1 VVGNVPL
8 AVDGYPFQYSGSPDG
23 RTGNQP
29 VPGAVARLRTATTF
43 HEILLQ
49 LENSEARRIRL
60 AGGALLEEQRIP
72 AHRYVRDRRFV
83 LPDRNITGLEVYVA
97 DPDGTVL
104 AGSAV
109 TDGPRRFRRLVAGDG
124 EYVVDRVA
132 GILRVS
138 AAVAELNRLVAVYY
152 EDSSGRPVGS
162 TGAGNTAIVPLDPV
176 SLAPTSG
183 PLLPFSF
190 DRGEIYPGG
199 PAGSDY
205 RLPLSG
211 GRDALIL
218 SASGRWSPFETA
230 NLYQL
235 PAGVGSP
242 EENSF
247 RLELV
252 RRGTRTPIDDAADY
266 VVRTIGATA
275 LVEVVRR
282 DGETGS
288 LTWRYPFAARSPREA
303 NAGIYGP
310 AAQPETPAGD
320 VEILL
325 AYEIEQD
332 EVILDGDVVPGTVVV
347 TVDGRPLG
355 GVEFDP
361 AAGILTLPD
370 SISAT
375 STVDVAYRV
384 YSDGDG
390 AGDLVFIS
398 GNRWDPGPQLS
409 LTLATGLR
417 WTLAEQTF
425 STETDQHP
433 GRLTVSSGATWR
445 GEGLRLD
452 AAAALQ
458 VSRSDTTGF
467 MRLAGASEQT
477 TEISATASSTF
488 PASPRGGGDELDV
501 NLRAPLAYRDYWT
514 VDALGNVSLQSYQV
528 TPPADESRSGGRVG
542 PYLARSSDSSY
553 TGGVAVLDWDTIA
566 AEEWVGVQVHVAGG
580 ETDLRDARTVTVR
593 YRVLPP
599 AGSDTS
605 ALPSGGTPVL
615 RVGLG
620 AYAEDLDADGL
631 LDEGPSPV
639 DPLISFESPAGLR
652 RAGQDAPGLRAA
664 HSEDGNRNGVLDG
677 FSESGVVEWAVTDP
691 FAEGWRTETW
701 TLSTAESARLA
712 ETRAVRVILRNGGT
726 DPIGAGRLL
735 VGSLSI
741 SRAADVV
748 LLSRGGGTATTS
760 VAEDP
765 LDGTAGSLRSRY
777 SVVRDR
783 FAREGDLQRVY
794 SLTWSGAVPESPD
807 GPAIE
812 TAIPDYD
819 PRAYG
824 TIAAFLY
831 LDATEAA
838 ASSGEVALSL
848 TPYRNAP
855 TSESVTAT
863 IPATALTGGWHL
875 VEISRAAEGVRV
887 DGRAATGSSVAFG
900 EDADLLRL
908 ASLTVRGVPQGSI
921 FLDELHATDPRSDLS
936 GAVAVAA
943 AWQRVVENGRLTGTA
958 LTIEQ
963 TIAASGEGFRSS
975 GGGSGQSVA
984 GALGSATTTG
994 SGAIDRSLR
1003 SSTLLRA
1010 ERDGL
1015 LAEVENAVDLG
1026 GNSPELAF
1034 GHRVGV
1040 PVGTSRALRVEE
1052 QFFRDFRPSG
1062 EVADR
1067 SAAISVDHSWGAYR
1081 VGATNRAD
1089 DREITQRWEV
1099 TGTPPAWRSVQTSLT
1114 GDARVL
1120 SLERRIVS
1128 EDYAASWARSTERF
1142 LPLPEAGLRQERSLS
1157 ASVNL
1162 GIESFSIVTSGGWI
1176 DRSSVSGDHDDRL
1189 AISSALPIEVAIPG
1203 RRPWQIVPEYSRTWQ
1218 LRRTGSSGSFSS
1230 DGRLWA
1236 DSIASEPV
1244 AFTAIPLVELFQSA
1258 PDLGLDDLS
1267 ADELSRTYDSEARLR
1282 FSRAFTSRGVDLL
1295 LPADAEALVARPRSW
1310 EAGSRVDQ
1318 RLWQLSL
1325 TAVAINLFGAE
1336 GSTPTFTA
1344 YQSDE
1349 FRNSLLLRLTE
1360 PIPVEQEEPEGSSI
1374 AASAPSWQ
1382 IVLKQESR
1390 LFGFSEQEMEIV
1402 SSLDLSGPDPAGVT
1416 VGSSAAYRYRTPG
1429 YPRVRLFE
1437 RLDEKPSYLHEERLS
1452 ITATFDTGEFVESEV
1467 TAGHRTTLVVS
1478 DNGEVSLFGDLGWL
1492 ADPAGY
1498 DEGLFHII
1506 GIQVGIE
1513 GRLQY

>member
-467 MRLAGASEQT
+467 MRLAGRASR
-477 TEISATASSTF
+477 
-488 PASPRGGGDELDV
+488 PRKSPQR
-501 NLRAPLAYRDYWT
+501 RALP
-514 VDALGNVSLQSYQV
+514 
-528 TPPADESRSGGRVG
+528 SRLH
-542 PYLARSSDSSY
+542 P
-553 TGGVAVLDWDTIA
+553 A
-566 AEEWVGVQVHVAGG
+566 AEETSSTSTCAPRWRIATTGPSTRW
-580 ETDLRDARTVTVR
+580 ETSHCSHTRSRH
-593 YRVLPP
+593 PP
-599 AGSDTS
+599 TNPGAAAGS
-605 ALPSGGTPVL
+605 
-615 RVGLG
+615 
-620 AYAEDLDADGL
+620 
-631 LDEGPSPV
+631 
-639 DPLISFESPAGLR
+639 
-652 RAGQDAPGLRAA
+652 
-664 HSEDGNRNGVLDG
+664 
-677 FSESGVVEWAVTDP
+677 
-691 FAEGWRTETW
+691 
-701 TLSTAESARLA
+701 
-712 ETRAVRVILRNGGT
+712 
-726 DPIGAGRLL
+726 
-735 VGSLSI
+735 
-741 SRAADVV
+741 
-748 LLSRGGGTATTS
+748 
-760 VAEDP
+760 
-765 LDGTAGSLRSRY
+765 
-777 SVVRDR
+777 
-783 FAREGDLQRVY
+783 
-794 SLTWSGAVPESPD
+794 
-807 GPAIE
+807 
-812 TAIPDYD
+812 
-819 PRAYG
+819 
-824 TIAAFLY
+824 
-831 LDATEAA
+831 
-838 ASSGEVALSL
+838 
-848 TPYRNAP
+848 AP
-855 TSESVTAT
+855 TSPGVPTLP
-863 IPATALTGGWHL
+863 IPEGSPSSTGIRSQRRNGSA
-875 VEISRAAEGVRV
+875 SRFMSPGERRTCGTRV
-887 DGRAATGSSVAFG
+887 PSRCGTGYCHRQAAT
-900 EDADLLRL
+900 
-908 ASLTVRGVPQGSI
+908 P
-921 FLDELHATDPRSDLS
+921 
-936 GAVAVAA
+936 
-943 AWQRVVENGRLTGTA
+943 
-958 LTIEQ
+958 
-963 TIAASGEGFRSS
+963 
-975 GGGSGQSVA
+975 
-984 GALGSATTTG
+984 
-994 SGAIDRSLR
+994 
-1003 SSTLLRA
+1003 
-1010 ERDGL
+1010 
-1015 LAEVENAVDLG
+1015 
-1026 GNSPELAF
+1026 
-1034 GHRVGV
+1034 
-1040 PVGTSRALRVEE
+1040 
-1052 QFFRDFRPSG
+1052 RPSHPG
-1062 EVADR
+1062 VHR
-1067 SAAISVDHSWGAYR
+1067 C
-1081 VGATNRAD
+1081 
-1089 DREITQRWEV
+1089 
-1099 TGTPPAWRSVQTSLT
+1099 
-1114 GDARVL
+1114 
-1120 SLERRIVS
+1120 
-1128 EDYAASWARSTERF
+1128 
-1142 LPLPEAGLRQERSLS
+1142 S
-1157 ASVNL
+1157 AS
-1162 GIESFSIVTSGGWI
+1162 
-1176 DRSSVSGDHDDRL
+1176 
-1189 AISSALPIEVAIPG
+1189 
-1203 RRPWQIVPEYSRTWQ
+1203 
-1218 LRRTGSSGSFSS
+1218 
-1230 DGRLWA
+1230 
-1236 DSIASEPV
+1236 ASE
-1244 AFTAIPLVELFQSA
+1244 
-1258 PDLGLDDLS
+1258 
-1267 ADELSRTYDSEARLR
+1267 RT
-1282 FSRAFTSRGVDLL
+1282 
-1295 LPADAEALVARPRSW
+1295 PR
-1310 EAGSRVDQ
+1310 
-1318 RLWQLSL
+1318 
-1325 TAVAINLFGAE
+1325 I
-1336 GSTPTFTA
+1336 STPTAFSTRGPVR
-1344 YQSDE
+1344 S
-1349 FRNSLLLRLTE
+1349 
-1360 PIPVEQEEPEGSSI
+1360 IP
-1374 AASAPSWQ
+1374 
-1382 IVLKQESR
+1382 
-1390 LFGFSEQEMEIV
+1390 
-1402 SSLDLSGPDPAGVT
+1402 
-1416 VGSSAAYRYRTPG
+1416 
-1429 YPRVRLFE
+1429 
-1437 RLDEKPSYLHEERLS
+1437 
-1452 ITATFDTGEFVESEV
+1452 
-1467 TAGHRTTLVVS
+1467 
-1478 DNGEVSLFGDLGWL
+1478 
-1492 ADPAGY
+1492 
-1498 DEGLFHII
+1498 
-1506 GIQVGIE
+1506 
-1513 GRLQY
+1513 